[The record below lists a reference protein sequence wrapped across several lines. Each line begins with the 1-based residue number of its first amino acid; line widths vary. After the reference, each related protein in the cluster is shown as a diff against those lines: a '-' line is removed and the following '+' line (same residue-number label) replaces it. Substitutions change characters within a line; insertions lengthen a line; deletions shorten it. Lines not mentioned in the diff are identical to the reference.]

1 MRMRT
6 TTHRI
11 IVKTSARSLAAVAI
25 ALLVVPMCVQLARA
39 QAEARAD
46 SLAAYTDQLKEREK
60 ELKALRGRIGNLRK
74 QDTELAQEE
83 VGTVTQLQILD
94 KEVALTEE
102 LLRGL
107 QGKQSHVE
115 AQLEGIRAEHEE
127 AKELLDVRRQQL
139 GRTLRAMYTRGA
151 ANAAQVMLRTTSLRD
166 ALTRVKYLNLVAR
179 NNERLLRDIRSQEI
193 ALASANA
200 ELTENLA
207 EVAATT
213 SEALREK
220 KNLEDSQ
227 VMRQQALKKVRT
239 QRGEYQKSMQALHAS
254 EKQVQGLVEALERQR
269 ARVLADG
276 GVQEFPDIGFADL
289 RGRMP
294 WPLLGKVKT
303 PFGQHRHPEYGTITM
318 NSGVDIEAKM
328 GEPVRAVARGRV
340 EYVSWLDGYG
350 RTLIVNHGGGYY
362 TVYAHLSEVQVS
374 ETQTVAPGQTIGR
387 AGDSGSLDG
396 PKLHFEIRAGKTA
409 DSVDPMQWLVR

>member
-1 MRMRT
+1 MACLCVSMCMPWA
-6 TTHRI
+6 TTH
-11 IVKTSARSLAAVAI
+11 
-25 ALLVVPMCVQLARA
+25 A
-39 QAEARAD
+39 QSVTD
-46 SLAAYTDQLKEREK
+46 SLATYTSELKEREK
-60 ELKALRGRIGNLRK
+60 ELRALRTRIGTLRK
-74 QDTELAQEE
+74 QDTDLAQEE

-107 QGKQSHVE
+107 QDKKSHVE
-115 AQLEGIRAEHEE
+115 AQLDGIRVEHED

-139 GRTLRAMYTRGA
+139 ARTLRAMYTRGA

-179 NNERLLRDIRSQEI
+179 NNERLLRDIRAQEI

-200 ELTENLA
+200 ELTERLA

-213 SEALREK
+213 SETLREK

-227 VMRQQALKKVRT
+227 TMRQQALRKVRT
-239 QRGEYQKSMQALHAS
+239 QRGEYQKSIQALHAS
-254 EKQVQGLVEALERQR
+254 EKQVQGLIEALERQR
-269 ARVLADG
+269 ARVLAEG
-276 GVQEFPDIGFADL
+276 GVQEFPDIGFAQL

-294 WPLLGKVKT
+294 WPVLGKVKT
-303 PFGQHRHPEYGTITM
+303 PFGRHRHPEYGTITM
-318 NSGVDIEAKM
+318 NSGVDIDAKM

-350 RTLIVNHGGGYY
+350 RTLIVNHGGGHY
-362 TVYAHLSEVQVS
+362 TVYAHLSEVRVS
-374 ETQTVAPGQTIGR
+374 ETQTVAPGQVIGNV
-387 AGDSGSLDG
+387 GDSGSLDG